1 MLNTAGQ
8 WERPEGQRA
17 VATSTTDT
25 SRLVVFVLDEQR
37 YALPLM
43 TVDRVVRSVAVT
55 ALPEAP
61 AIILGVINVQGRVV
75 PVIDLRK
82 RFHLPERP
90 VDVDDHFVVVESETG
105 PVALPVDE
113 AQGLIRAMSGEA
125 VAAADIVPNLSYVDK
140 VFLYGSEM
148 VFVLDIETVLTEDE
162 ELALAASLRG
172 ADEPGD

>member
-1 MLNTAGQ
+1 VSTTA
-8 WERPEGQRA
+8 
-17 VATSTTDT
+17 TDT
-25 SRLVVFVLDEQR
+25 SSLVVFVLDEQR

-55 ALPEAP
+55 ALPDAP

-82 RFHLPERP
+82 RFRLRDRP
-90 VDVDDHFVVVESETG
+90 IDVDDHFIVAESATG

-113 AQGLIRAMSGEA
+113 AEGLVRNLNGEA
-125 VAAADIVPNLSYVDK
+125 VSATDIVPNLNYVDQ
-140 VFLYGSEM
+140 VFLYGAEM

-162 ELALAASLRG
+162 ELALAESLRG
-172 ADEPGD
+172 AADAAD